1 MHGAR
6 ELPSIGVRANA
17 QTVFA
22 AVVAVIVL
30 SVGGPSASS
39 ARAAHASLRGT
50 IRYATFYSASLGGDV
65 GYAVYFPPGYTR
77 TRTRYPVVYYLH
89 GLPSSA
95 TSYRDLKPIA
105 QAVEAS
111 GHESLVVGIEG
122 PRR

>member
-6 ELPSIGVRANA
+6 ELPAIGVRANA

-95 TSYRDLKPIA
+95 TSYRVLKPIA